1 MTSILKITGMTCQNC
16 ARHVR
21 EALQE
26 VPGVDYA
33 EVDLDAGQA
42 RVKSKGAGPDT
53 SALVGA
59 VSRAGYAA
67 APEQTKPG
75 KPTPGPGWKFNV
87 FFALSVAA
95 ALMVIEY
102 ALHPPMHGWFGW
114 LSFAAVL
121 PVQLF
126 CGWRFYRGAWQQ
138 LLVGQANMDAL
149 VALGS
154 TAAFALSLYG
164 LFFPGRV
171 HHLYFSE
178 AAMILG
184 LISLGHY
191 LEARVGERAA
201 GALEQLMRL
210 APQRARRL
218 ASDGTEQTIPL
229 DALAHGDRVVLSPGD
244 QAPADGEVIEGESAI
259 DESML
264 TGESAPID
272 KIPGAKIYT
281 GTVNQTGRLIVKVTG
296 LGEETALA
304 RIIEV
309 VRRAQGSR
317 ASIQRIGDRV
327 SSIFV
332 PIVVLIAAATAAAYA
347 LHGHWEPGIINAAG
361 VLIVACPCAM
371 GLATPAAI
379 MAGTNAA
386 ARSGILVRDGSALE
400 KCGAVTAILFDKTG
414 TLTEGK
420 PRLEKFVVLPG
431 NDESETRALAA
442 ALATPSQH
450 PYSKAI
456 AENLGSRE
464 RQSPDWP
471 SVDLACWR
479 EDRGQ
484 GVSAQYHGTPV
495 FLGSINS
502 LRDRLVD
509 LTALPSLPG
518 TVLGLASGQNL
529 LAAIS
534 LTDPLKPHAAS
545 VVRRLQDAGLR
556 ACLVS
561 GDNDSVVRT
570 IAAAAGIPPENVFAE
585 VRPEAKAGIV
595 QRLQAANERVAF
607 VGDGINDAP
616 ALAQADLGIAVTRAS
631 DVAREA
637 ADILLLKADI
647 EAIPQA
653 LDICRA
659 TLRTIKQNL
668 FWAFFYNAA
677 AIPLAALGIL
687 PPVACAAA
695 MAISDICVIGNSLR
709 LLGKAWK

>member
-1 MTSILKITGMTCQNC
+1 MTSVLKIGGMTCQNC

-33 EVDLDAGQA
+33 EVDLDAGRA
-42 RVKSKGAGPDT
+42 SVKAAGDGPALQ
-53 SALVGA
+53 ALVDA
-59 VSRAGYAA
+59 VGRAGYSAEAEKTKAA
-67 APEQTKPG
+67 KPS
-75 KPTPGPGWKFNV
+75 PGAAWKWNAIG
-87 FFALSVAA
+87 ALSVSG
-95 ALMVIEY
+95 ALMLIEY
-102 ALHPPMHGWFGW
+102 AGRPAMHGWFAW
-114 LSFAAVL
+114 FSFAMVL
-121 PVQLF
+121 PVQIL

-154 TAAFALSLYG
+154 TAAFLLSVCG
-164 LFFPGRV
+164 LFAPEVV

-201 GALEQLMRL
+201 GALRQLMRL
-210 APQRARRL
+210 APQQARRL
-218 ASDGTEQTIPL
+218 AADGSEETVPIAT
-229 DALAHGDRVVLSPGD
+229 LAHGDRVILSPGD
-244 QAPADGEVIEGESAI
+244 QAPADGEIADGESAI

-264 TGESAPID
+264 TGESAPVEKSI
-272 KIPGAKIYT
+272 GAKVYA
-281 GTVNQTGRLIVKVTG
+281 GTVNQDGRLILRVTG

-317 ASIQRIGDRV
+317 ATIQRIGDKV

-332 PIVVLIAAATAAAYA
+332 PVVILVAAATALGYGM
-347 LHGHWEPGIINAAG
+347 HGRWEPGIINAAA

-386 ARSGILVRDGSALE
+386 AKAGILVRDGTALE
-400 KCGAVTAILFDKTG
+400 KCGRVTTVLFDKTG
-414 TLTEGK
+414 TLTSGK
-420 PRLEKFVVLPG
+420 PVVQKFMPLG
-431 NDESETRALAA
+431 GTSDGDARALGI
-442 ALATPSQH
+442 ALAGPSQH
-450 PYSKAI
+450 PFSKAV
-456 AENLGSRE
+456 AGYLRDVPGAT
-464 RQSPDWP
+464 
-471 SVDLACWR
+471 VTGWR
-479 EDRGQ
+479 EERGR
-484 GVSAQYHGTPV
+484 GVGAEWHGERI
-495 FLGSINS
+495 FLGSLKALHERGIDTGS
-502 LRDRLVD
+502 APRLE
-509 LTALPSLPG
+509 G
-518 TVLGLASGQNL
+518 TVLGIALGQAL
-529 LAAIS
+529 IAVIS
-534 LTDPLKPHAAS
+534 ITDPLKPKAPE
-545 VVRRLQDAGLR
+545 VVRRLQQSGLR
-556 ACLVS
+556 VALVS
-561 GDNDSVVRT
+561 GDNEAVVRGV
-570 IAAAAGIPPENVFAE
+570 AAAAGIPADRAFAE
-585 VRPEAKAGIV
+585 VRPEEKAAIV
-595 QRLQAANERVAF
+595 ERLQAAHERVAF

-616 ALAQADLGIAVTRAS
+616 ALAQAELGIAVTRAS
-631 DVAREA
+631 DIAREA

-677 AIPLAALGIL
+677 AIPLAVAGIL
-687 PPVACAAA
+687 PPAACAAA
-695 MAISDICVIGNSLR
+695 MAVSDLCVIGNSLR
-709 LLGKAWK
+709 LLRRR